1 MSLTPGINLWAQDT
15 GYIYTSTANDA
26 LGNPSAA
33 GANKLTGI
41 YLTNTAPIYFG
52 YNNNASIQ
60 YGIPTNSDDLFISVG
75 TIKLIIDSANSNYT
89 MGYEN
94 LNANT
99 AGSYNTA
106 FGYRA
111 LRTND
116 GSDNIAIGGYEPL
129 YNNSGTDNI
138 ALGTSTLFI
147 NRGSYN
153 FGAGN
158 EALNR
163 NSGSDNVAI
172 GRTALY
178 SNSGSD
184 NIAIGRYAMQ
194 TARAGNNIALGPYA
208 LNATS
213 GGGYNVA
220 LLEGALRANT
230 GGGNVAIGQAVMNSN
245 SGSYNFGVGYR
256 SLYSNI
262 GEYNIGFGY
271 ESLYGNLGN
280 YNFAVG
286 RGSLYSNN
294 GAYNQSLGYQA
305 MGRNIGSYNLA
316 MGYQSLFSNNGDY
329 NIAIGYQALYND
341 SSASNTIALGK
352 RAGYNVRYGTNNI
365 FIGDN
370 AGPANSTS
378 LSNTLWIAN
387 QSGGTPLIFGNFDGG
402 KLGIG
407 TTDPTAF
414 LDIPG
419 SSSNVASLRLRSSAS
434 APTSPNYGDI
444 YTSSNEAT
452 NSIFFYDGSTW
463 KDLAAG
469 GGTAINL
476 WSQAAGYL
484 FTSTANDAL
493 GNTAAAG
500 ANKLTGIYLTN
511 TAPITFGL
519 ANAATM
525 QFRASDSSLT
535 LNTGLYSLKV
545 GSDSL
550 DTFFVSGSSGRVGIG
565 TTNPTQAL
573 TVSGSANL
581 GGLIVDST
589 GIITTGSYQGAKIL
603 GTYLSDTTVVAGT
616 YGSGSLV
623 PILSIDAQGRINSAG
638 TASITAGVNLWSQ
651 AAGYLYTSTANDAL
665 GNTAAAGANKLT
677 GIYLTNTAPIVFGL
691 ANAATIQFRA
701 SDSSL
706 TLNTGLYSLKVGSD
720 SLNTFYVSGSS
731 NRVGIGTTGPTS
743 SLHISTVNG
752 TDYSGAQ
759 LKITDPLSS
768 KDLNL
773 GLANSGTYAVI
784 QSVGSIPLAVNPAG
798 NFVGIGITSPA
809 APLHVVGNNLTDY
822 LVQIESPLDSA
833 NMLLLTDQASGD
845 YAIMGFRRVTAAG
858 DGWNFGMGPTNNNFV
873 ITSRLSTTN
882 TDRLVVNT
890 VGLVGIG
897 ITSPT
902 AFLTL
907 SATSSGNAS
916 LNIRSSASAPTSPNY
931 GDIYTSSNESTN
943 SIFFYDGAAW
953 KDLAAGGAAGINL
966 WSQASGYIYTS
977 TANDALGNPSAAGAN
992 KLAGIYLTNTAPL
1005 TFGLANAASMQF
1017 RASDSSLT
1025 LNTGLYS
1032 FKIGS
1037 DPLNTFFVS
1046 GSSGRVGIGTTNPT
1060 AKLSIAGS
1068 SAHISNDTGN
1078 ITITPA
1084 ANLII
1089 DQGNVGISNTA
1100 PTFLLTM
1107 EQSGGGYYSA
1117 ADHSFH
1123 NGSST
1128 RWKENFTPI
1137 SDALTVIG
1145 QLNPVRYNW
1154 KEDYGGAK
1162 SLGFIAEEIGL
1173 IVPEVVDWDPANPGY
1188 AFGINYANLTA
1199 LLAEGIKQQQVQ
1211 IQGLMTSDTAL
1222 SEQMML
1228 LSVESSMSDTIPSL
1242 SEQMYLLSLSA
1253 YENSIQIGDINNKV
1267 GNIESQLALLNEI
1280 LGIGVDQSTES
1291 TESSESSSSS
1301 SFAGIISQITD
1312 IIDEFK
1318 NFVSTLGLRADE
1330 ETESLIVESN
1340 LNVLKNTT
1348 LSDVTITGDVTTG
1361 MIKVSSLDNS
1371 INVLGASCYSSENG
1385 ETDDELCTTQTLFLQ
1400 KTLAGNIDIFNG
1412 KILLEPNG
1420 DMKVEGT
1427 VEAKQFSVDIAEE
1440 ESATAGKITVESG
1453 EDEVEV
1459 KTKAITET
1467 ALILVTPERPVAV
1480 GSKMNETGDGFIIT
1494 LKESEAEDLKVNWL
1508 LVETNK

>member
-1 MSLTPGINLWAQDT
+1 
-15 GYIYTSTANDA
+15 
-26 LGNPSAA
+26 
-33 GANKLTGI
+33 
-41 YLTNTAPIYFG
+41 
-52 YNNNASIQ
+52 
-60 YGIPTNSDDLFISVG
+60 
-75 TIKLIIDSANSNYT
+75 

-419 SSSNVASLRLRSSAS
+419 SSSNVASLRL
-434 APTSPNYGDI
+434 
-444 YTSSNEAT
+444 
-452 NSIFFYDGSTW
+452 
-463 KDLAAG
+463 
-469 GGTAINL
+469 
-476 WSQAAGYL
+476 
-484 FTSTANDAL
+484 
-493 GNTAAAG
+493 
-500 ANKLTGIYLTN
+500 
-511 TAPITFGL
+511 
-519 ANAATM
+519 
-525 QFRASDSSLT
+525 
-535 LNTGLYSLKV
+535 
-545 GSDSL
+545 
-550 DTFFVSGSSGRVGIG
+550 
-565 TTNPTQAL
+565 
-573 TVSGSANL
+573 
-581 GGLIVDST
+581 
-589 GIITTGSYQGAKIL
+589 
-603 GTYLSDTTVVAGT
+603 
-616 YGSGSLV
+616 
-623 PILSIDAQGRINSAG
+623 
-638 TASITAGVNLWSQ
+638 
-651 AAGYLYTSTANDAL
+651 
-665 GNTAAAGANKLT
+665 
-677 GIYLTNTAPIVFGL
+677 
-691 ANAATIQFRA
+691 
-701 SDSSL
+701 
-706 TLNTGLYSLKVGSD
+706 
-720 SLNTFYVSGSS
+720 
-731 NRVGIGTTGPTS
+731 
-743 SLHISTVNG
+743 
-752 TDYSGAQ
+752 
-759 LKITDPLSS
+759 
-768 KDLNL
+768 
-773 GLANSGTYAVI
+773 
-784 QSVGSIPLAVNPAG
+784 
-798 NFVGIGITSPA
+798 
-809 APLHVVGNNLTDY
+809 
-822 LVQIESPLDSA
+822 
-833 NMLLLTDQASGD
+833 
-845 YAIMGFRRVTAAG
+845 
-858 DGWNFGMGPTNNNFV
+858 
-873 ITSRLSTTN
+873 
-882 TDRLVVNT
+882 
-890 VGLVGIG
+890 
-897 ITSPT
+897 
-902 AFLTL
+902 
-907 SATSSGNAS
+907 
-916 LNIRSSASAPTSPNY
+916 RSSASAPTSPNY

-1440 ESATAGKITVESG
+1440 ESATAGKVTVEAG
-1453 EDEVEV
+1453 EDKVEV

-1467 ALILVTPERPVAV
+1467 ALILVTPERPVAI